1 MKPFCSAK
9 KSALAL
15 AILLVCLAVNAAETF
30 LPGELWPDNRGQP
43 INAHGGGMLFHEG
56 AYPAGHLGE
65 PTGEADASSVQFR
78 ASKRKL
84 QWLALTDNA
93 GQGVALLQVAGTP
106 LTGRGRSRAADG
118 ATLFASRELAGPQ
131 DYSGSWVS
139 SHDIRASKSQPLSGA
154 FILRAIAP

>member
-1 MKPFCSAK
+1 VKLEAK
-9 KSALAL
+9 L
-15 AILLVCLAVNAAETF
+15 CLAVAGLF
-30 LPGELWPDNRGQP
+30 LSGSWIEASPIKPGEIWPDNRGQP

-118 ATLFASRELAGPQ
+118 TTLFASREVAGPQ